1 MLPIPRRSRP
11 ALFRLAAAT
20 IVVMPLLWSCSNNQT
35 DNGAGTETDATTGAD
50 DGSIGNG
57 TLPTFQASSPATGAR
72 VDLEG
77 AWDDATQ
84 HVRVRLY
91 IAGFANVL
99 GLAGH
104 LRFDPAV
111 LKLVTLTGSPVP
123 LGPAKDALT
132 WEARTMAKE
141 SPAGRV
147 LLGGARFRKKPN
159 PYVGPEGAVVDRE
172 LWVTLEFEVL
182 QSGTHTIAFDPGSTT
197 ARNDGNEEV
206 SATWGSGQI
215 VWKQGGVK

>member
-11 ALFRLAAAT
+11 ALSRLAAVT
-20 IVVMPLLWSCSNNQT
+20 IVVTPLLWSCSNNQT
-35 DNGAGTETDATTGAD
+35 DTGSGTETDATAGAD

-57 TLPTFQASSPATGAR
+57 ALPAFQASTPATGAR

-77 AWDDATQ
+77 GWDDASK

-91 IAGFANVL
+91 VAGFANLL

-104 LRFDPAV
+104 LRFDPSA
-111 LKLVTLTGSPVP
+111 LKLTALTGAPVP
-123 LGPAKDALT
+123 LGPSKDTLT

-182 QSGTHTIAFDPGSTT
+182 QPGTHTIAFDPASTT